1 MIFNILFDQKF
12 DVSEEEVERALLNDD
27 PYDQLSIAY
36 HLILDS
42 KRRQEN
48 CK

>member
-1 MIFNILFDQKF
+1 MYVVFLCK
-12 DVSEEEVERALLNDD
+12 SEEEVERALLNDD

-48 CK
+48 CKYFYD